1 MGFTTPEHIEEAES
15 EAMKFEE
22 GLLAVGI
29 QAAEVFELLL
39 VGSSFGVL
47 AMSLLSI
54 KVEEMN

>member
-1 MGFTTPEHIEEAES
+1 
-15 EAMKFEE
+15 MKFEE

-47 AMSLLSI
+47 AMRLLSI
-54 KVEEMN
+54 KVEEMNQEV